1 MIGQYSTSL
10 NNINTMNLHL
20 PNLTLFLQPKIVS
33 LMMMSLASLLL
44 GCSPSSDSV
53 LNAPIQEA
61 SQEEFLSPSHR
72 NAWHDNFSTAGS
84 QLASQLH
91 HNAEQ
96 LHLSIQTFL
105 HQPNEE
111 NRLLAQQNW
120 LTTYDKFQAMEPAQ
134 HYLKSIAPPNQL
146 QQISLMDQ
154 WPIIPG
160 YIDSVAGHP
169 FSGIVNDVTVTLDLK
184 TVIAQHSPTDASEA
198 SLGLHVLEYFLWGE
212 SQDQL
217 KPLQHYSPL
226 KNWPAPQQQRPISD
240 HPNNRRRTYLL
251 LLSELIR
258 STCYQANS
266 LWALPDNTRYSSLAL
281 ESLYTTLGEI
291 RKDLHQPSSPE
302 DKTFS
307 GHAHR
312 PLTPRIQALLY
323 FLPSAKNPPTNA
335 MIKSTPNPTPELSAN
350 NQFTQ
355 QSIDLSHKIN
365 AIINNSKYTL
375 DDKNWSDKL
384 DFALTQLE
392 TTLFNAMGSPANL
405 NQQPSSPSHSAAKP

>member
-44 GCSPSSDSV
+44 GCSPSSDSI
-53 LNAPIQEA
+53 LNAPTPKA

-72 NAWHDNFSTAGS
+72 NAWHDNFSTVGS

-120 LTTYDKFQAMEPAQ
+120 LNTYDKFQAMEPAQ

-160 YIDSVAGHP
+160 YIDGVAGHP

-198 SLGLHVLEYFLWGE
+198 SLGLHVLEFFLWGE
-212 SQDQL
+212 SRDQL

-226 KNWPAPQQQRPISD
+226 ENWPAPQQQRPISD

-302 DKTFS
+302 DNTFS

-335 MIKSTPNPTPELSAN
+335 MIKSTPNPAPELSAN
-350 NQFTQ
+350 NLFTQ
-355 QSIDLSHKIN
+355 QSIDLSNKIN
-365 AIINNSKYTL
+365 TIINNSKYTL

-405 NQQPSSPSHSAAKP
+405 TQQPSSPSHSAAKP